1 MQIPLDEFEQVIDEV
16 ILKRG
21 LAYFKNESITDFEEI
36 RSGKYEAVVS
46 GTENYNVQLEIHN
59 NVIADHQCDCP
70 YDMGPVCKHI
80 VAAIFYL
87 VQNEL
92 ELNKPIVSKPR
103 KKKVKTVSQLVKELL
118 KEISHQELI
127 EFVQQSSKD
136 DKKFRNCFLASFGHL
151 GQNQSKEFYQKQ
163 IHSILQTA
171 AGRDGWIGWSD
182 MKYVVNTTQP
192 FLENAYKYLANN
204 DFDNV
209 FFIGSALLEEMT
221 EALQYGDDGNGDL
234 GYFIESAMELLSK
247 LSEAKLP
254 TTLRQEILEY
264 CVSSFKQK
272 LFKGWDSYLGMLHI
286 ACDLIEKESEAG
298 IILDC
303 LGSVEGNYESEEA
316 QSIQLGILRRFKTD
330 KEVEEYVDKNISNP
344 SIRKTEI
351 EREFK
356 NKNFERVIALSKD
369 GIKCNKEDKPGLVKE
384 WYNWLL
390 KVAQYQKNTAMVIEH
405 ARFLFIDNFY
415 PEQDYYQILKDNI
428 EDEKWHPFL
437 EDIIKEITPKDRWQ
451 YTELIRKIY
460 IKEKWWDRL
469 LLMLKEN
476 LSLENIQE
484 NEKYLAKDYS
494 SELIEMYSERI
505 TKYLDRFVG
514 RSHYKTACR
523 YLRRMKK
530 MGGGEL
536 VNDLIEIYKKK
547 YIQRSALMDEL
558 SRV

>member
-36 RSGKYEAVVS
+36 GSGKYEAVVS

-59 NVIADHQCDCP
+59 NVIAEHQCDCP

-103 KKKVKTVSQLVKELL
+103 KKKAKTVSQLVKELL

-136 DKKFRNCFLASFGHL
+136 DKKFRNYFLASFGHL

-163 IHSILQTA
+163 IHSILETA

-192 FLENAYKYLANN
+192 FLENADKYLANN

-221 EALQYGDDGNGDL
+221 AALQYGDDGNGDL

-272 LFKGWDSYLGMLHI
+272 LFKGWDSYLGMLQI
-286 ACDLIEKESEAG
+286 ACDLIEKESEAD

-303 LGSVEGNYESEEA
+303 LGAVEGNYE
-316 QSIQLGILRRFKTD
+316 
-330 KEVEEYVDKNISNP
+330 
-344 SIRKTEI
+344 
-351 EREFK
+351 
-356 NKNFERVIALSKD
+356 
-369 GIKCNKEDKPGLVKE
+369 
-384 WYNWLL
+384 
-390 KVAQYQKNTAMVIEH
+390 
-405 ARFLFIDNFY
+405 
-415 PEQDYYQILKDNI
+415 
-428 EDEKWHPFL
+428 
-437 EDIIKEITPKDRWQ
+437 
-451 YTELIRKIY
+451 
-460 IKEKWWDRL
+460 
-469 LLMLKEN
+469 
-476 LSLENIQE
+476 
-484 NEKYLAKDYS
+484 
-494 SELIEMYSERI
+494 
-505 TKYLDRFVG
+505 
-514 RSHYKTACR
+514 
-523 YLRRMKK
+523 
-530 MGGGEL
+530 
-536 VNDLIEIYKKK
+536 
-547 YIQRSALMDEL
+547 
-558 SRV
+558 